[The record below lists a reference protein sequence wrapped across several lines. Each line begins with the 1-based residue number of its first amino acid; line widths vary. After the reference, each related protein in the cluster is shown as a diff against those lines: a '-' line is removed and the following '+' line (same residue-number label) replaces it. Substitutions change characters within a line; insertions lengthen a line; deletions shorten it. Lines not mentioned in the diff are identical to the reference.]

1 MIISVQFLRAIA
13 ALFVVISHISLKGL
27 QYNINSFQWF
37 HIGGSGVDLFFI
49 ISGFIMCYTTHNR
62 NISFTKFIFAR
73 CKRILPL
80 YWLVTLLALVVYI
93 VAPSLV
99 NSSGGETSIF
109 ASFTLIPNGDKYL
122 VQNGW
127 TLSYEFLFYLIFG
140 ISLIFKNIYL
150 VICSCVI
157 TILVSFGFILRN
169 EVTELSPFL
178 NFLTDSILLEFIFGI
193 FCFVLYKKTSLSYI
207 HSLVLIC
214 LGSFLMFYQNEHGF
228 LETSFGRTIHSGVP
242 MVLVFL
248 GTIGFESLLRNYNNN
263 FISRLGVLLGD
274 ASYSIYLTHPFV
286 LSPVAIICKHFGLLT
301 SPLLFSTVLL
311 FSSCVVGIF
320 VYLVIERPLH
330 TYIKDRFRLNKT
342 ASV

>member
-1 MIISVQFLRAIA
+1 
-13 ALFVVISHISLKGL
+13 
-27 QYNINSFQWF
+27 
-37 HIGGSGVDLFFI
+37 
-49 ISGFIMCYTTHNR
+49 
-62 NISFTKFIFAR
+62 
-73 CKRILPL
+73 
-80 YWLVTLLALVVYI
+80 
-93 VAPSLV
+93 
-99 NSSGGETSIF
+99 
-109 ASFTLIPNGDKYL
+109 
-122 VQNGW
+122 
-127 TLSYEFLFYLIFG
+127 
-140 ISLIFKNIYL
+140 
-150 VICSCVI
+150 CSCVI

-286 LSPVAIICKHFGLLT
+286 LSPVAIIGKHFGLLT

-320 VYLVIERPLH
+320 VYLFIERPLH